1 MDTYLFRKHIHR
13 LPGKVIHAIP
23 LPEPEVT
30 EGRGAR
36 GLIGEIC
43 RKAGYKQVLLVTD
56 RTLSG
61 IGFEKAITASLDAA
75 QIGYSVFS
83 DIHSEPNIA
92 IIEAGR
98 RQAIETNAECIIA
111 LGGGSVMDSCKMIA
125 AGVRMPHVAAKALLL
140 KFLPVPGKTLPL
152 IMVPSTAGTGAE
164 VTVGA
169 VVTNEQGAKG
179 STVLIGLDVTHV
191 VHDSELT
198 IHAPKAVT
206 AACGIDALS
215 HCIEGAVADVEEDEE
230 DMRMSMEGVRLILEN
245 LPLLTS
251 ERVRELTKE
260 GMNEARL
267 NMCRAAMYGGN
278 AINTQL
284 AGYVHA
290 FAHSIGARY
299 HLSHGQAIALMLMPV
314 LEFQKNACM
323 PKYAELARFCG
334 LVEQPL
340 TTSDEAAA
348 ELFLQTVR
356 NLLKECGLD
365 TIDSPVRACDHEQLI
380 PMIAADSI
388 NYSAP
393 VTLSNEDIKAV
404 LEKITTHGAKTAD
417 QYTEERIAEI
427 VAAQRRFFR
436 TGTTLPVSWRIK
448 QLKRLKEAVIANQQ
462 EFMDAL
468 TADLGRSGLEAYL
481 CDVGPIIV
489 EINEML
495 SGLRRW
501 SRPERH
507 FSGLMCFPSLVTKVY
522 KMPYG
527 VSLVISPFNF
537 PILLTIGVVAAAMC
551 GGNTVVI
558 KSSSKSAAC
567 TAVLKRFFAEVFP
580 PEYVTLIDGGHD
592 VADMCLAQR
601 FDKIFYT
608 GSPAV
613 GKHVLAEAAKNLT
626 PVALEL
632 GGETGNWCVVRAD
645 ADLKDAA
652 RKIAFFKLTNAGQI
666 CININQIAVAEEVA
680 DAFLN
685 ELKAAFIAQIGEHAE
700 TNPEYP
706 KLITEAAYYKCAK
719 LADEYRDRI
728 LFGGTGD
735 RETRKYA
742 PTIIYPVG
750 IDEHI
755 VQHELF
761 CPLLP
766 VVPFKDAEVDALM
779 DVIADREHPLAMY
792 LFTQDMRWAN
802 RTMQTQQYGGG
813 CINEVCIHMMVK
825 GVPFNGTGHSGMG
838 AYHGEWGFREFTHP
852 QTVLKGST
860 RFNLPLREHPYS
872 GEAGKKKMSLLRLF
886 ER

>member
-1 MDTYLFRKHIHR
+1 M
-13 LPGKVIHAIP
+13 
-23 LPEPEVT
+23 T
-30 EGRGAR
+30 EGQGAR
-36 GLIGEIC
+36 RQIGEIC
-43 RKAGYKQVLLVTD
+43 RKAGLKQVLLVTD

-61 IGFEKAITASLDAA
+61 LGFEQAITESLEAA
-75 QIGYSVFS
+75 HVGYSVFS

-98 RQAIETNAECIIA
+98 KQALETQSEAIVA

-125 AGVRMPHVAAKALLL
+125 AGVRIPHVPVKALLL

-164 VTVGA
+164 VTVAA
-169 VVTNEQGAKG
+169 VVTNEHGVKG
-179 STVLIGLDVTHV
+179 STVLIGLNVMHV

-198 IHAPKAVT
+198 LQAPKAVT

-215 HCIEGAVADVEEDEE
+215 HCIEGVVADVQSTKEDV
-230 DMRMSMEGVRLILEN
+230 RMSMEGVKLILEN
-245 LPLLTS
+245 LTLLTS
-251 ERVRELTKE
+251 ERVNELTNE
-260 GMNEARL
+260 RVNEARL
-267 NMCRAAMYGGN
+267 KMCRAAMYGGN

-290 FAHSIGARY
+290 FAHSIGAKY
-299 HLSHGQAIALMLMPV
+299 HLSHGQAISLMLMPV
-314 LEFQKNACM
+314 LEYQKETCM
-323 PKYAELARFCG
+323 QKYAELAQFCG
-334 LVEQPL
+334 VP
-340 TTSDEAAA
+340 D
-348 ELFLQTVR
+348 FLQSVR
-356 NLLKECGLD
+356 DLLKTCGLD
-365 TIDSPVRACDHEQLI
+365 KIESPVRACDHEELI

-393 VTLSNEDIKAV
+393 MTLSNEDIKAV
-404 LEKITTHGAKTAD
+404 L
-417 QYTEERIAEI
+417 TEVTNERVNELTNERIAEI
-427 VAAQRRFFR
+427 VAAQRKFFR
-436 TGTTLPVSWRIK
+436 SGETLPIRWRIK
-448 QLKRLKEAVIANQQ
+448 QLKRLKAAVIAHQK
-462 EFMDAL
+462 EFIDAL
-468 TADLGRSGLEAYL
+468 ADDLGRSELEAYL

-489 EINEML
+489 EINEMIN
-495 SGLRRW
+495 GLRRW
-501 SRPERH
+501 ARPELH
-507 FSGLMCFPSLVTKVY
+507 FSGLMCFPSLFTKVY

-567 TAVLKRFFAEVFP
+567 TKVLKQFFAEVFP
-580 PEYVTLIDGGHD
+580 PEYITLIDGGHD

-680 DAFLN
+680 DTFLD
-685 ELKAAFIAQIGEHAE
+685 ELRKAFIAQIGEHAE

-706 KLITEAAYYKCAK
+706 KLITDAAYDKCAR
-719 LADEYRDRI
+719 LADEYRERI
-728 LFGGTGD
+728 VFGGVGD
-735 RETRKYA
+735 KETCKYA
-742 PTIIYPVG
+742 PTMIYPVD
-750 IDEHI
+750 IHEHI

-766 VVPFKDAEVDALM
+766 IVPFKDVKVDALM
-779 DVIADREHPLAMY
+779 ETVADREHPLAMY
-792 LFTQDMRWAN
+792 LFTRDMRWAN
-802 RTMQTQQYGGG
+802 RVMQTQQYGGG
-813 CINEVCIHMMVK
+813 CINEVCVHMMVK

-852 QTVLKGST
+852 QTVLKGRT

-872 GEAGKKKMSLLRLF
+872 GKAGETKMKLLKLF

>member
-1 MDTYLFRKHIHR
+1 MDTYHIRKQIR
-13 LPGKVIHAIP
+13 QLPGKVIHAIP

-30 EGRGAR
+30 EGQGAR
-36 GLIGEIC
+36 RQIGELC
-43 RKAGYKQVLLVTD
+43 KQCGYKQVLLVTD
-56 RTLSG
+56 STLHSL
-61 IGFEKAITASLDAA
+61 GFEQVITDSLADAKV
-75 QIGYSVFS
+75 GCTVFS
-83 DIHSEPNIA
+83 DIHSEPTIG

-98 RQAIETNAECIIA
+98 KQAAACQAECIIA
-111 LGGGSVMDSCKMIA
+111 LGGGSVMDTCKMIA
-125 AGVRMPHVAAKALLL
+125 AGMRMPHLPVKALLL
-140 KFLPVPGKTLPL
+140 KFLPVPGNTLPL

-164 VTVGA
+164 TTVGA
-169 VVTNEQGAKG
+169 VVMNEHGVKS
-179 STVLIGLDVTHV
+179 STVLIGLNVTHV
-191 VHDSELT
+191 VLDSELT
-198 IHAPKAVT
+198 IHAPAQVT
-206 AACGIDALS
+206 AACGMDALS

-230 DMRMSMEGVRLILEN
+230 DMHLSMEGVKLILEN
-245 LPLLTS
+245 LPKVIRDPENS
-251 ERVRELTKE
+251 D
-260 GMNEARL
+260 ARL
-267 NMCRAAMYGGN
+267 AMCRAALYGGN

-290 FAHSIGARY
+290 FAHSIGAKY
-299 HLSHGQAIALMLMPV
+299 HLSHGQAISLMLMPV
-314 LEFQKNACM
+314 LEFQQDACRD
-323 PKYAELARFCG
+323 KYAALADYCG
-334 LVEQPL
+334 VP
-340 TTSDEAAA
+340 D
-348 ELFLQTVR
+348 FLQAVR
-356 NLLKECGLD
+356 NLMTQCGMD
-365 TIDSPVRACDHEQLI
+365 NIPSPVRACDHDELI

-393 VTLSNEDIKAV
+393 VTLSNNDIKRL
-404 LEKITTHGAKTAD
+404 LETVTDYNATSAEG
-417 QYTEERIAEI
+417 YTEGSIREI

-448 QLKRLKEAVIANQQ
+448 QLKRLKAAVLAHEQ
-462 EFMDAL
+462 EFEQAL
-468 TADLGRSGLEAYL
+468 ADDLGRSRVEAYL
-481 CDVGPIIV
+481 CDIGPIV
-489 EINEML
+489 TEINEML
-495 SGLRRW
+495 CGLRRW
-501 SRPERH
+501 SRPECH
-507 FSGLMCFPSLVTKVY
+507 FSGLMCFPSIVTKVY

-537 PILLTIGVVAAAMC
+537 PILLTIGVVAAAMA

-558 KSSSKSAAC
+558 KSSSKSSASTAA
-567 TAVLKRFFAEVFP
+567 LKKFFAEVFP

-608 GSPAV
+608 GSPSV

-632 GGETGNWCVVRAD
+632 GGETGNWSVVRKD

-680 DAFLN
+680 EPFLA
-685 ELKAAFIAQIGEHAE
+685 ELQAAFIAQIGEHAE

-706 KLITEAAYYKCAK
+706 KLITDAAYDKCAR
-719 LADEYRDRI
+719 LANEYRDRI
-728 LFGGTGD
+728 IFGGTGD
-735 RETRKYA
+735 RDSRKYA
-742 PTIIYPVG
+742 PTIIYPVN
-750 IDEHI
+750 INEHI

-766 VVPFKDAEVDALM
+766 VVPFKDAEVDSLM
-779 DVIADREHPLAMY
+779 ETVADREHPLAMY
-792 LFTQDMRWAN
+792 LFTRNIRWAN
-802 RTMQTQQYGGG
+802 RVMQTQQYGGG

-852 QTVLKGST
+852 QTVLRGRT
-860 RFNLPLREHPYS
+860 RFNLPLREHPYGGKA
-872 GEAGKKKMSLLRLF
+872 GERKMAILRLF